1 MHKAK
6 AEFDKQKFSYQNTK
20 HKISYQKATLIY
32 RITKH
37 SNNKS
42 PNRYLDIY
50 KTEYRKAQIQNMI
63 QPPDRN
69 RNNYKTEVRQAQIQT
84 MIQSESWHV

>member
-6 AEFDKQKFSYQNTK
+6 AEFDKHKFSYQNTK

-42 PNRYLDIY
+42 TDRYLDIY
-50 KTEYRKAQIQNMI
+50 KTEYRHEKIQITI
-63 QPPDRN
+63 QPPYMAHIKLISDG
-69 RNNYKTEVRQAQIQT
+69 QT
-84 MIQSESWHV
+84 IIDHYI